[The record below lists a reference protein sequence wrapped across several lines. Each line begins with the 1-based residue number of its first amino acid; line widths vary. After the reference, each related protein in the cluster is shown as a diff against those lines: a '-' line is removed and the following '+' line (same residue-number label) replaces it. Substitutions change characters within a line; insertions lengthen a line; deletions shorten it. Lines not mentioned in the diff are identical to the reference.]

1 MATHTD
7 HIYMS
12 VAVVPAALKP
22 SAYIG
27 ARFSPGK
34 VTLPLTNSVPYAN
47 FEHVRGVP
55 AVGDQEGYTVN
66 RLHILNAILERH
78 ARISGTRSGG
88 GYAGAAQAESNRHS
102 SAGEAHSGPSDAD
115 IARAAEALHVAARRS
130 VYGVSYGTG
139 LFETGVGVS
148 MSG

>member
-1 MATHTD
+1 
-7 HIYMS
+7 MS
-12 VAVVPAALKP
+12 VAVVPSALKP

-55 AVGDQEGYTVN
+55 AVGDQEGYSVN

-78 ARISGTRSGG
+78 ARL
-88 GYAGAAQAESNRHS
+88 S
-102 SAGEAHSGPSDAD
+102 SARSENGDAPGVTSRTEPSDAE
-115 IARAAEALHVAARRS
+115 IARAAEALHQAAQRS

-148 MSG
+148 VSG

>member
-1 MATHTD
+1 
-7 HIYMS
+7 MS
-12 VAVVPAALKP
+12 VAVVPSALKP

-34 VTLPLTNSVPYAN
+34 VTLPLTNTVPYAN

-55 AVGDQEGYTVN
+55 AVGDQEGYSVN

-78 ARISGTRSGG
+78 ARL
-88 GYAGAAQAESNRHS
+88 S
-102 SAGEAHSGPSDAD
+102 SARSENGDAPGVTSHPEASHPGTSRTEPSDAE
-115 IARAAEALHVAARRS
+115 IARAAEALHQAAQRS

-148 MSG
+148 VSG

>member
-1 MATHTD
+1 
-7 HIYMS
+7 MS

-34 VTLPLTNSVPYAN
+34 VTLPLSNSLPYAN

-55 AVGDQEGYTVN
+55 ATGDQEGYSVN
-66 RLHILNAILERH
+66 RLHILNAILERY
-78 ARISGTRSGG
+78 ARLSVTRSDNT
-88 GYAGAAQAESNRHS
+88 YAAAGT
-102 SAGEAHSGPSDAD
+102 GEAGRSSSGGRADSGPSDAD
-115 IARAAEALHVAARRS
+115 IARAAEALHQAARRS

-148 MSG
+148 VTG